1 MHNIINLKRK
11 RLYKTLLSCMYEA
24 HQNCKQIQYFSLCPI
39 AKISIYVY
47 GRIWKSFNILQVEIQ
62 NPPSRKRCGSKRFN
76 TYHSFLL
83 FFSLVTRAPSQH
95 WTPTWP
101 NASQATLGVQS
112 YFSQFC
118 PLIISPPLI
127 WKHLYFLWKLKEKST
142 VVSLPSVE

>member
-24 HQNCKQIQYFSLCPI
+24 HQNCKQIQYFGLCPI

-62 NPPSRKRCGSKRFN
+62 NPPSQERCGSKRFN

-83 FFSLVTRAPSQH
+83 FFFSCDKSPLPALDTNMAKCFPSYTGSLELLLLVLPFDYFPSLNLETSLFLVEAQRKIYC
-95 WTPTWP
+95 
-101 NASQATLGVQS
+101 SV
-112 YFSQFC
+112 
-118 PLIISPPLI
+118 PPQC
-127 WKHLYFLWKLKEKST
+127 
-142 VVSLPSVE
+142 